1 MENVVCRAVADHCME
16 DDESF
21 EHNLGHGYGP
31 RREDKR
37 GERTMTLGSR
47 NLGDR
52 ALQTSCTAPSSDQV
66 AAMIGSR
73 YCVRNAG
80 EEVGDSQRALGDD
93 GEGICALAFGG
104 AALGLQASL
113 TVFSKLVMSAE
124 EGENGGGSN
133 VQGEKG
139 DELRP
144 PPCQAGPVSSDCTP
158 SKPSPAT
165 RRSAGCPRAGPRFPA
180 HGRRRL
186 DTDRGRLTGP
196 LWSACARMPA
206 GTEPVKEG

>member
-1 MENVVCRAVADHCME
+1 MSRGKFTFPLASRNVAQLEDVRGGQVLENVVCRAVADHCME

-47 NLGDR
+47 NLGER

-80 EEVGDSQRALGDD
+80 EEVGDSQRALGED

-113 TVFSKLVMSAE
+113 TVFSKLVMSAG
-124 EGENGGGSN
+124 EGDRKSTRLNSSHS
-133 VQGEKG
+133 GE
-139 DELRP
+139 
-144 PPCQAGPVSSDCTP
+144 S
-158 SKPSPAT
+158 
-165 RRSAGCPRAGPRFPA
+165 
-180 HGRRRL
+180 
-186 DTDRGRLTGP
+186 
-196 LWSACARMPA
+196 RMPSSA
-206 GTEPVKEG
+206 